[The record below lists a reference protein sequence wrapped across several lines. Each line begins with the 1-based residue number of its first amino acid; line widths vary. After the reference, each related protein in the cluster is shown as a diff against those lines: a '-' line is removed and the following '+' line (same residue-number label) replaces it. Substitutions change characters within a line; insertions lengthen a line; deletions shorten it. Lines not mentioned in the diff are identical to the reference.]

1 MRTSLIECGDL
12 VYCNRRG
19 RFFYAKV
26 VESDGG
32 GTLLVEP
39 IERNVSYRHVSPSQI
54 VEHWTRS
61 TKTSRR
67 ATRAPKTQ
75 PLQPPLAP

>member
-1 MRTSLIECGDL
+1 MRTSLIEPGDL

-26 VESDGG
+26 VEVDG

-39 IERNVSYRHVSPSQI
+39 IERNVSYRHVSPSEI
-54 VEHWTRS
+54 TEHWVRS
-61 TKTSRR
+61 TQTRR
-67 ATRAPKTQ
+67 TARAPKTEALEL
-75 PLQPPLAP
+75 PLTS

>member
-12 VYCNRRG
+12 VCCDRRG
-19 RFFYAKV
+19 RSFYAKV

-39 IERNVSYRHVSPSQI
+39 IERNVSYRHVSPSEI

-61 TKTSRR
+61 TKTRR
-67 ATRAPKTQ
+67 ATRGAMTQ
-75 PLQPPLAP
+75 PLRRPLAP

>member
-32 GTLLVEP
+32 GRLLVEP
-39 IERNVSYRHVSPSQI
+39 IERNVSYRHVSPSEI
-54 VEHWTRS
+54 VEHWTRN
-61 TKTSRR
+61 TKTRR

-75 PLQPPLAP
+75 PLELTSTP